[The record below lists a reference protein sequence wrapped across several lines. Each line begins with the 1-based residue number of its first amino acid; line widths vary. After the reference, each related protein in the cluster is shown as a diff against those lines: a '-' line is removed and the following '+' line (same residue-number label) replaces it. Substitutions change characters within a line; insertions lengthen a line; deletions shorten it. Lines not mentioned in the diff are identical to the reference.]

1 LTSSRKKFGLRPGRC
16 VTSASAAAGVRRR
29 CSDLVAGER
38 LPSWTRYRQQ
48 ILVGTTCPTLAHAE
62 SRTLHPAD
70 ERQTQPLRFEARAL
84 PPRCSPGIGHSAQKD
99 ARLTTEGAVD
109 WPRHGEHRTCQ
120 STERTQTHV
129 TPPRSA
135 QGATTV
141 IFHTFGEQPRR
152 TPASGPIGHYGTCR
166 DRARPLPEFR
176 VVVCGPR
183 PGYGFG

>member
-1 LTSSRKKFGLRPGRC
+1 MDGPSGPFVRSRSVSTEPARSEVAATDRTVIGAPRYPMVSEWLGELRAVFLLTIWYASEPSGRESDIDSPPRASSRRSVVSTNRR
-16 VTSASAAAGVRRR
+16 AA
-29 CSDLVAGER
+29 
-38 LPSWTRYRQQ
+38 WQ
-48 ILVGTTCPTLAHAE
+48 
-62 SRTLHPAD
+62 
-70 ERQTQPLRFEARAL
+70 RQT
-84 PPRCSPGIGHSAQKD
+84 AQKD

-109 WPRHGEHRTCQ
+109 WPRHGEQRTCQ

-152 TPASGPIGHYGTCR
+152 PPASGPIGHYGTCR
-166 DRARPLPEFR
+166 DRARPLPAFR

-183 PGYGFG
+183 PGHGFG